1 MMEDK
6 ITKMEAFL
14 AMKEFLN
21 SYYKMTKSDDVG
33 ALLGAMEILED
44 GETADPAIW
53 EDWEDS
59 LNKIIKKKL

>member
-1 MMEDK
+1 MEDK

-14 AMKEFLN
+14 AMKDFLN
-21 SYYKMTKSDDVG
+21 SYYQMTKSDDVG

-59 LNKIIKKKL
+59 FNKTIKK